1 MRPAPEQGQII
12 RLRGRAD
19 GFGFDAYHVRAG
31 DARRGGL
38 VILHAIWGVTPHLR
52 ALADGFSD
60 EGYEVIV
67 PSLSDR
73 FEPGFPE
80 QDIDETARARRLA
93 WADATDWTVTV
104 GDVQA
109 AIDALTGPVFALG
122 FCWGG
127 TAAWMAAARC
137 EGLTAAA
144 SFYGGAIAAHLDETP
159 RCPVI
164 LHFGKHDELIPLS
177 DIEAIKAA
185 HPDVPVWL
193 YPAGHAFMAP
203 SDYDADSAHLARLRT
218 LQLFHRSGGARG
230 EMGG

>member
-109 AIDALTGPVFALG
+109 
-122 FCWGG
+122 
-127 TAAWMAAARC
+127 
-137 EGLTAAA
+137 
-144 SFYGGAIAAHLDETP
+144 HLDETP